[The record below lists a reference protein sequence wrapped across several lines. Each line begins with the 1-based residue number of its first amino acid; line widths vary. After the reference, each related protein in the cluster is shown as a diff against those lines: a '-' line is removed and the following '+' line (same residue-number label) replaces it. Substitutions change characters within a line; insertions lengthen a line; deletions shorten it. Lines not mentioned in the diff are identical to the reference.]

1 MSSPYAVKK
10 SYVFESLS
18 MEEHGMRIL
27 SSGIVF
33 CYVLAIAIDVFS
45 SAMSSIFA
53 CGGPALT
60 IAPIETESDP
70 RPLALKVL
78 HLLSYT
84 YNALHFAN
92 LLHTPPIVPVALT
105 APCSL

>member
-1 MSSPYAVKK
+1 MFLP
-10 SYVFESLS
+10 LLL
-18 MEEHGMRIL
+18 R
-27 SSGIVF
+27 
-33 CYVLAIAIDVFS
+33 VFS

-60 IAPIETESDP
+60 IAPIGTDSDP
-70 RPLALKVL
+70 QPLALKVL

-105 APCSL
+105 AACSL